1 MTRGSANIAAMWR
14 HLLFS
19 AAAFALVA
27 SAHGQ
32 SGVQLN
38 FSNTDIETVIK
49 AVGEYTGRTFVIDP
63 RVKGTIN
70 IVSSKPVP
78 RSAIYP
84 ALLSSLRMAGFSAVE
99 SGGITRILPEIEA
112 KTYAVPGQGGA
123 TGTVLTTRVFVLQN
137 ESAAQVLNVVR
148 PLVAPNNSVVAYAP
162 SNALIVTDYA
172 DNLRRIEDLIN
183 LIDRAEKPFASEPQV
198 SVLKNANAADV
209 VQLLRSVFADAAGA
223 EARDRVIIAADSRLN
238 AVLLRSDNPGRL
250 ARAQQMIAQLDQ
262 PQAANAGTGN
272 VNIIRLRHADANDL
286 ALTLRRVLGAEGP
299 SGNATSSP
307 VSQAPNLSSLLT
319 QGTQNSAI
327 PAAQNTPLS
336 GNISQNSAAF
346 SNSTQ
351 PVSFTAGGA
360 TIFADAANNTLIVNA
375 PDLVMRNLRAVIEQ
389 LDVRRAQVFI
399 EALIVEL
406 SAEKAAEFGVQW
418 QALSGLN
425 NGDFRYL
432 GGTNVANPAAIG
444 AGSGNVLSL
453 AGALGQNTTGNRGLA
468 IGALRE
474 IAIPGIGTVY
484 SLAALAKALEKDA
497 KANILSVPTLM
508 TLDNHEAKFSSGQ
521 NLPFL
526 TGQYAVTG
534 NSTSPTPFQTIERR
548 DVGLTLRVKPQITEG
563 GAIRLAIYQ
572 EVSSVLDLGTASGT
586 GPITNKRFIDT
597 TVMADD
603 GSVVAL
609 GGLLQDSL
617 TDGEDKVPLLGD
629 VPILGNLFKYDSR
642 KRSKTSLMLFLRPT
656 ILRSANDTARHGAD
670 RYDQLLNNGQKPT
683 IEPTWYWP
691 DASAPIPQFPTI
703 PKKP

>member
-1 MTRGSANIAAMWR
+1 MWKQLILIAA
-14 HLLFS
+14 LGTL
-19 AAAFALVA
+19 AFGARA
-27 SAHGQ
+27 Q

-99 SGGITRILPEIEA
+99 AGGITRILPEIEA

-123 TGTVLTTRVFVLQN
+123 AGTVLTTRVFVLQN
-137 ESAAQVLNVVR
+137 ESAPQILNVIR
-148 PLVAPNNSVVAYAP
+148 PLVAPNNSIVAYAP

-183 LIDRAEKPFASEPQV
+183 VLDRADKPATSEPQV
-198 SVLKNANAADV
+198 SVLKNANATDV
-209 VQLLRSVFADAAGA
+209 AQLLRNVFADAAGG
-223 EARDRVIIAADSRLN
+223 EARDRVIIAADTRLN
-238 AVLLRSDNPGRL
+238 AVLLRSDNPARL
-250 ARAQQMIAQLDQ
+250 ARAQQMIYQLDQ
-262 PQAANAGTGN
+262 PQLANSGTGN
-272 VNIIRLRHADANDL
+272 VNIIRLRHADAIDL

-299 SGNATSSP
+299 ASAPPSNP
-307 VSQAPNLSSLLT
+307 QPNLSSLLT
-319 QGTQNSAI
+319 QNSQNSAI
-327 PAAQNTPLS
+327 PAAQNALIAGQS
-336 GNISQNSAAF
+336 SQNSAPVSA
-346 SNSTQ
+346 
-351 PVSFTAGGA
+351 PVSFTVGGA

-399 EALIVEL
+399 EALIVEM

-425 NGDFRYL
+425 NGDIRYL

-444 AGSGNVLSL
+444 ASSGNVLNL
-453 AGALGQNTTGNRGLA
+453 AGALGQSNTGNRGLSL
-468 IGALRE
+468 GALRE
-474 IAIPGIGTVY
+474 ITIPGIGTVY

-572 EVSSVLDLGTASGT
+572 EVSSVLDLGVTTGT

-609 GGLLQDSL
+609 GGLLQDSF
-617 TDGEDKVPLLGD
+617 TDGEDKVPFLGD
-629 VPILGNLFKYDSR
+629 VPVVGNLFKYDNR

-656 ILRSANDTARHGAD
+656 ILRNASDTARHGAD
-670 RYDQLLNNGQKPT
+670 RYDQLLNDPTKPK
-683 IEPTWYWP
+683 IEPTWFWP
-691 DASAPIPQFPTI
+691 DASAPNPQFPA
-703 PKKP
+703 PPAKK

>member
-1 MTRGSANIAAMWR
+1 MWKQLILIAA
-14 HLLFS
+14 LGSL
-19 AAAFALVA
+19 A
-27 SAHGQ
+27 SGARAQ
-32 SGVQLN
+32 DGVQLN
-38 FSNTDIETVIK
+38 FTNTDIETVIK
-49 AVGEYTGRTFVIDP
+49 AVGEYTGRMFVIDP
-63 RVKGTIN
+63 RVKGSIN
-70 IVSSKPVP
+70 IVAAKPVP

-84 ALLSSLRMAGFSAVE
+84 ALLASLRMAGFSAVE
-99 SGGITRILPEIEA
+99 AGGITRILPEIEA
-112 KTYAVPGQGGA
+112 KTYAVPGQGGSSAA
-123 TGTVLTTRVFVLQN
+123 TAGTVLTTRVFVLQN
-137 ESAAQVLNVVR
+137 ESAPQMLNVIR
-148 PLVAPNNSVVAYAP
+148 PLVAPNNSIVAYAP

-183 LIDRAEKPFASEPQV
+183 VLDRAEKPASGEPQV
-198 SVLKNANAADV
+198 SVLKNANATDV
-209 VQLLRSVFADAAGA
+209 AQLLRNVFTDAAGA
-223 EARDRVIIAADSRLN
+223 EARDRVIIAADTRLN
-238 AVLLRSDNPGRL
+238 AVLLRSDNPARL
-250 ARAQQMIAQLDQ
+250 ARAQQMIYQLDQ
-262 PQAANAGTGN
+262 PQAANSGTGT
-272 VNIIRLRHADANDL
+272 VNIIRLRHADAIDL

-299 SGNATSSP
+299 ASAAPANP
-307 VSQAPNLSSLLT
+307 QPNLSSLLSQT
-319 QGTQNSAI
+319 TQNSAI
-327 PAAQNTPLS
+327 PAAQNALNS
-336 GNISQNSAAF
+336 GQISQNPA
-346 SNSTQ
+346 
-351 PVSFTAGGA
+351 PVSAPVAFTAGGA

-399 EALIVEL
+399 EALIVEM

-425 NGDFRYL
+425 NGDIRYL
-432 GGTNVANPAAIG
+432 GGTNVANPATIG
-444 AGSGNVLSL
+444 ASSGNVLNL
-453 AGALGQNTTGNRGLA
+453 AGALGQSTTGNRGLSL
-468 IGALRE
+468 GALRE
-474 IAIPGIGTVY
+474 ITIPGIGTVY

-526 TGQYAVTG
+526 TGQYTVSGTG
-534 NSTSPTPFQTIERR
+534 SGTPFQTIERR

-572 EVSSVLDLGTASGT
+572 EVSSVLDLGATTGT

-609 GGLLQDSL
+609 GGLLQDSF

-629 VPILGNLFKYDSR
+629 VPVLGNLFKYDNR

-670 RYDQLLNNGQKPT
+670 RYDQLLNDPAKPK
-683 IEPTWYWP
+683 IEPTWFWP
-691 DASAPIPQFPTI
+691 DASAPNPQFPVV
-703 PKKP
+703 PAKK